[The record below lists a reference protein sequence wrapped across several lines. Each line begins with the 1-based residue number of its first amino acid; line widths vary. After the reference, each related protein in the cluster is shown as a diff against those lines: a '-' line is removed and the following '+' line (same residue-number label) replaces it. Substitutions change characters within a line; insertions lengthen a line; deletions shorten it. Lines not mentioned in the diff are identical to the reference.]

1 MVEFEKGYLCFWDSY
16 NISIRKCE
24 PDKDDEEGVVKF
36 QWGSADYCRFT
47 KKKVQEWNE
56 LGKWL
61 SVSGHWRPVEEF
73 LDHHYMLCSE
83 EESAFGDTPFEAF
96 RNWLLKH
103 QDNEYDFYVRKNN
116 RFYYVNDL
124 VNNESKWNKL
134 FKNIEGLY
142 AWVENP
148 YSYTKSKEMMKVYY

>member
-1 MVEFEKGYLCFWDSY
+1 
-16 NISIRKCE
+16 
-24 PDKDDEEGVVKF
+24 
-36 QWGSADYCRFT
+36 
-47 KKKVQEWNE
+47 
-56 LGKWL
+56 
-61 SVSGHWRPVEEF
+61 
-73 LDHHYMLCSE
+73 MLCSE